1 MNKGDGMKEEI
12 RSGFVGIIGAP
23 NAGKS
28 TLLNQVLG
36 QKISI
41 TSKKPQT
48 TRDRILGIV
57 NRPGS
62 QIIFVD
68 TPGIHKSTTLLNK
81 RIVDQAM
88 LAMADVDVVLFMVDA
103 SARNFSA
110 EKMIL
115 SQLNKTGKPV
125 ILALNKIDLAKKAQV
140 FSLVEEFK
148 DLFDFHSMVPISAK
162 NNIQV
167 DQLLAEVESS
177 LSIGPRLY
185 PEETFTDVSE
195 KFMVKEIIREKVFR
209 LTGMEIPYSSAV
221 TVDAFDVEKK
231 LIVIHASIHVVR
243 DSQKGIIIWKK
254 GSMLTQIGTKARMDI
269 ERMTGSKVLL
279 KLFVKVTKDWI
290 SNAKALNE
298 FGY

>member
-1 MNKGDGMKEEI
+1 MNKGDIMKEEM

-57 NRPGS
+57 NRPFS

-68 TPGIHKSTTLLNK
+68 TPGIHRSTTLLNK

-88 LAMADVDVVLFMVDA
+88 QAMADVDVVLFMVDA

-110 EKMIL
+110 EKLIVA
-115 SQLNKTGKPV
+115 QLNKTGKPV
-125 ILALNKIDLAKKAQV
+125 VLALNKIDLAKKAQV
-140 FSLVEEFK
+140 FSLVEEFRG
-148 DLFDFHSMVPISAK
+148 LFDFQAVIPVSAK
-162 NNIQV
+162 QNIQV

-177 LSIGPRLY
+177 LAIGPRLY

-243 DSQKGIIIWKK
+243 NSQKGIIIGKK
-254 GSMLTQIGTKARMDI
+254 GSMLTQIGTKARIDI
-269 ERMTGSKVLL
+269 EKMTGSKVLL

>member
-1 MNKGDGMKEEI
+1 MNEKNENSF

-57 NRPGS
+57 NSPKS
-62 QIIFVD
+62 QIIFID

-81 RIVDQAM
+81 RIVAQAL
-88 LAMADVDVVLFMVDA
+88 LALEDVDVVLFMVDA
-103 SARNFSA
+103 SSRNYSA
-110 EKMIL
+110 EKLII
-115 SQLNKTGKPV
+115 SQFKKTSKIIV
-125 ILALNKIDLAKKAQV
+125 LALNKIDLVKKAQIYT
-140 FSLVEEFK
+140 LVEEFQQ
-148 DLFDFHSMVPISAK
+148 LHDFKAIIPISAK

-167 DQLLAEVESS
+167 KNIIEEVEGS
-177 LSIGPRLY
+177 LAKGPRLF

-221 TVDAFDVEKK
+221 TVDSFEVEKK
-231 LIVIHASIHVVR
+231 LIVIHASIHVIR
-243 DSQKGIIIWKK
+243 DSQKGIIIGKK
-254 GSMLTQIGTKARMDI
+254 GSMLLQIGTKARKDI
-269 ERMTGSKVLL
+269 EQMTGQKVLL
-279 KLFVKVTKDWI
+279 KLFVKVTKNWVDNKRI
-290 SNAKALNE
+290 LDE

>member
-1 MNKGDGMKEEI
+1 MKTQENNENI
-12 RSGFVGIIGAP
+12 HAGFVGIIGAP

-57 NRPGS
+57 NRPSS

-68 TPGIHKSTTLLNK
+68 TPGIHKSKNLLNR

-88 LAMADVDVVLFMVDA
+88 MALEDVDIILFMVDA
-103 SARNFSA
+103 SNRNFSA
-110 EKMIL
+110 EKLIIA
-115 SQLNKTGKPV
+115 QFNKTRKKV
-125 ILALNKIDLAKKAQV
+125 VLALNKIDLAKKAQV
-140 FSLVEEFK
+140 YTLVNEFQK
-148 DLFDFHSMVPISAK
+148 LYDFMAIIPISAK
-162 NNIQV
+162 KAIQIKS
-167 DQLLAEVESS
+167 LLNEVEN
-177 LSIGPRLY
+177 LLPTGHRLF

-221 TVDAFDVEKK
+221 TIDSFAIEKK
-231 LIVIHASIHVVR
+231 LIVIHASIHVIR
-243 DSQKGIIIWKK
+243 DSQKGIIIGKK
-254 GSMLTQIGTKARMDI
+254 GSMLSKIGSRARKDI
-269 ERMTGSKVLL
+269 EQMTGQKVLL
-279 KLFVKVTKDWI
+279 KLFVKVTKNWSD
-290 SNAKALNE
+290 NARILNE

>member
-1 MNKGDGMKEEI
+1 MTMENEM
-12 RSGFVGIIGAP
+12 RSGFVAIIGPP

-41 TSKKPQT
+41 TSQKPQT
-48 TRDRILGIV
+48 TRDRIVGIV

-68 TPGIHKSTTLLNK
+68 TPGIHKSTSLLNK
-81 RIVDQAM
+81 RIVDQA
-88 LAMADVDVVLFMVDA
+88 LQAVADVDLILFMVDA
-103 SARNFSA
+103 VSRNFSA
-110 EKMIL
+110 EKQIIA
-115 SQLNKTGKPV
+115 QLHKAEKPV
-125 ILALNKIDLAKKAQV
+125 ILALNKVDAAKKADL
-140 FSLVEEFK
+140 FLLVEKLTPE
-148 DLFDFHSMVPISAK
+148 FDFKAVVPISALQ
-162 NNIQV
+162 NIQV
-167 DQLLAEVESS
+167 DQLMDEVEKY
-177 LSIGPRLY
+177 LPAGPRLY
-185 PEETFTDVSE
+185 PEDTFTDVSE

-243 DSQKGIIIWKK
+243 SSQKGIIIGKK
-254 GSMLTQIGTKARMDI
+254 GAMLSKIGSRARLDM
-269 ERMTGSKVLL
+269 EKMLGKKVLL
-279 KLFVKVTKDWI
+279 KLFVKVTRDWV
-290 SNAKALNE
+290 SNQRMLDE

>member
-1 MNKGDGMKEEI
+1 MKDEF

-57 NRPGS
+57 NRPNS
-62 QIIFVD
+62 QIVFMD
-68 TPGIHKSTTLLNK
+68 TPGIHKSSTLLNK
-81 RIVDQAM
+81 RIVDQA
-88 LAMADVDVVLFMVDA
+88 LQAVADVDVILFMVDSA
-103 SARNFSA
+103 SRNFSA
-110 EKMIL
+110 EKLIIA
-115 SQLNKTGKPV
+115 QLKKTGKPV
-125 ILALNKIDLAKKAQV
+125 VLALNKIDLAKKAVV
-140 FSLVEEFK
+140 FALVEEFRG
-148 DLFDFHSMVPISAK
+148 LFEFKSVIPISAQK
-162 NNIQV
+162 NIQV
-167 DQLLAEVESS
+167 EALLQEVEGCLAPGPS
-177 LSIGPRLY
+177 LF

-195 KFMVKEIIREKVFR
+195 RFMVKEIIREKVFR

-221 TVDAFDVEKK
+221 TVDAFEVEKK

-243 DSQKGIIIWKK
+243 DSQKGIIIGKK
-254 GSMLTQIGTKARMDI
+254 GAMLTQIGTKARMDI
-269 ERMTGSKVLL
+269 EKMTGTKVLL
-279 KLFVKVTKDWI
+279 KLFVKVTKDWV
-290 SNAKALNE
+290 SNEKALNE

>member
-1 MNKGDGMKEEI
+1 MMKNKEEENI
-12 RSGFVGIIGAP
+12 RAGFVGIIGAP

-57 NRPGS
+57 NSETS
-62 QIIFVD
+62 QIIFID
-68 TPGIHKSTTLLNK
+68 TPGIHKSTTLLNR
-81 RIVDQAM
+81 RIVDQAL
-88 LAMADVDVVLFMVDA
+88 LALEDVDVILFMVDA
-103 SARNFSA
+103 SARNYSA
-110 EKMIL
+110 EKLII
-115 SQLNKTGKPV
+115 SQLKKTSKTIV
-125 ILALNKIDLAKKAQV
+125 LALNKIDLVKKAQIY
-140 FSLVEEFK
+140 SLVEEFQQLHAFK
-148 DLFDFHSMVPISAK
+148 AIIPVSAK

-167 DQLLAEVESS
+167 KNILEEVEGS
-177 LSIGPRLY
+177 LAKGPRLF

-221 TVDAFDVEKK
+221 TVDSFEVEKK
-231 LIVIHASIHVVR
+231 LIVIHASIHVIR
-243 DSQKGIIIWKK
+243 DSQKGIIIGKK
-254 GSMLTQIGTKARMDI
+254 GSMLSQIGTKARKDI
-269 ERMTGSKVLL
+269 EQMTGQKVLL
-279 KLFVKVTKDWI
+279 KLFVKVTKNWVDNRRI
-290 SNAKALNE
+290 LDE

>member
-1 MNKGDGMKEEI
+1 MNKNKQKNTK
-12 RSGFVGIIGAP
+12 SGFVGIIGAP

-28 TLLNQVLG
+28 TLLNQILG

-57 NRPGS
+57 NSTSS

-68 TPGIHKSTTLLNK
+68 TPGIHKSKNLLNR

-88 LAMADVDVVLFMVDA
+88 MALEDVDIILFMIDA
-103 SARNFSA
+103 VSRNFSA
-110 EKMIL
+110 EKLII
-115 SQLNKTGKPV
+115 SQLKKTRKKV
-125 ILALNKIDLAKKAQV
+125 VLALNKIDLTKKAEIY
-140 FSLVEEFK
+140 SIVEEFQNLHNFK
-148 DLFDFHSMVPISAK
+148 AVIPISAMK
-162 NNIQV
+162 NIQV
-167 DQLLAEVESS
+167 QDLLKEVEQLLPT
-177 LSIGPRLY
+177 GPKLF
-185 PEETFTDVSE
+185 PEDTFTDISE

-221 TVDAFDVEKK
+221 TVDSFAIERK

-243 DSQKGIIIWKK
+243 DSQKGIIIGKK
-254 GSMLTQIGTKARMDI
+254 GSMLSKIGSRARKDI
-269 ERMTGSKVLL
+269 EQMTGQKVLL
-279 KLFVKVTKDWI
+279 KLFVKVTKNWI
-290 SNAKALNE
+290 DNERMLSE

>member
-1 MNKGDGMKEEI
+1 M

-48 TRDRILGIV
+48 TRDRIVGIV
-57 NRPGS
+57 NRSES

-81 RIVDQAM
+81 RIVDQAL
-88 LAMADVDVVLFMVDA
+88 LALEDVDLILFMVDVV
-103 SARNFSA
+103 SRNYSA
-110 EKMIL
+110 EKLII
-115 SQLNKTGKPV
+115 SQLHKVSKPV
-125 ILALNKIDLAKKAQV
+125 ILAMNKIDLAKKADV
-140 FSLVEEFK
+140 FKLAEEFQG
-148 DLFDFHSMVPISAK
+148 LFQFRAVIPVSAK
-162 NNIQV
+162 GNIQV
-167 DQLLAEVESS
+167 ENLIEEVEVS
-177 LSIGPRLY
+177 LPEGPRLY
-185 PEETFTDVSE
+185 PEETFTDISE

-231 LIVIHASIHVVR
+231 LILIHASIHVAR
-243 DSQKGIIIWKK
+243 DSQKGIIIGKK
-254 GSMLTQIGTKARMDI
+254 GAMLTRIGTKARKDM
-269 ERMTGSKVLL
+269 EEMLGSKVLL
-279 KLFVKVTKDWI
+279 KLFVKVTKDWY
-290 SNAKALNE
+290 SRGRTLDE
-298 FGY
+298 FGYK

>member
-1 MNKGDGMKEEI
+1 MNKENETNF
-12 RSGFVGIIGAP
+12 RSGFAGIIGAP

-57 NRPGS
+57 NTVSS
-62 QIIFVD
+62 QIVFVD
-68 TPGIHKSTTLLNK
+68 TPGIHKSTTLLNR
-81 RIVDQAM
+81 RIVDQAL
-88 LAMADVDVVLFMVDA
+88 LALEDVDVILFMVDA
-103 SARNFSA
+103 AARNYSA
-110 EKMIL
+110 EKLII
-115 SQLNKTGKPV
+115 SQLKKTSKPV
-125 ILALNKIDLAKKAQV
+125 VLALNKIDLVDKGLV
-140 FSLVEEFK
+140 YRLVEEFRKLHDFKAIIPVSAIK
-148 DLFDFHSMVPISAK
+148 D
-162 NNIQV
+162 IQV
-167 DQLLAEVESS
+167 KNLIEEVES
-177 LSIGPRLY
+177 LLAKGPRLF

-221 TVDAFDVEKK
+221 TVDSFKMEKK

-243 DSQKGIIIWKK
+243 DSQKGIIIGKK
-254 GSMLTQIGTKARMDI
+254 GSMLSKIGSKARKDI
-269 ERMTGSKVLL
+269 EKMTGQKVLL
-279 KLFVKVTKDWI
+279 KLFVKVTKNWI
-290 SNAKALNE
+290 DNGRMLSE